1 MHSIWSFELG
11 LLCNE
16 GFHPNELV
24 EPCMSAQG
32 STFSWLLV
40 TGKSDLWIR
49 GKDITSEGH
58 ISVVMGATRRV
69 HERTRRV
76 ESGLP
81 RVSLP
86 SNSTSR
92 EGTRCV

>member
-32 STFSWLLV
+32 SNFSWLLALREL
-40 TGKSDLWIR
+40 DLWF
-49 GKDITSEGH
+49 GEADLTSEGQTR
-58 ISVVMGATRRV
+58 VVMGATRRV
-69 HERTRRV
+69 HRKTRRV

-81 RVSLP
+81 CNLLP
-86 SNSTSR
+86 SNSMSG
-92 EGTRCV
+92 EGTRRV

>member
-16 GFHPNELV
+16 GFNPNELV

-32 STFSWLLV
+32 STFSWLLALREL
-40 TGKSDLWIR
+40 DLWF
-49 GKDITSEGH
+49 GEADLTSEGQMR
-58 ISVVMGATRRV
+58 VVMGATCQV
-69 HERTRRV
+69 HRQTRRV

-81 RVSLP
+81 RVFLP
-86 SNSTSR
+86 SNSMSR
-92 EGTRCV
+92 EGTRRV

>member
-32 STFSWLLV
+32 STFSWLLALREL
-40 TGKSDLWIR
+40 DLWF
-49 GKDITSEGH
+49 GEADLTSEGQMR
-58 ISVVMGATRRV
+58 VVMGATRRV
-69 HERTRRV
+69 HRQTRRV

-81 RVSLP
+81 SVSLP
-86 SNSTSR
+86 SNSTSG
-92 EGTRCV
+92 EGTRRV